1 MNAPRHGQS
10 GNNVPIDP
18 ITFEVIRHKL
28 EAITEEQ
35 AITLKNV
42 SGSPVVTEAT
52 DFNVGI
58 YLADGAI
65 VNMGPQVIFHAGTM
79 STVIYSIIEHFSDNP
94 GIGEG
99 DMFILNDPYR
109 GAIHQPDV
117 SIVMPIFHDG
127 RRIAWTGSCAHELDT
142 GGMTFGSWAF
152 GATDVQQEA
161 MLLPGVK
168 IVEKGVL
175 REDIWQMIMGMTRL
189 PHVVGLDFK
198 AMIAANNVAA
208 RRFHQLMER
217 YGVETVDRVMRTEID
232 TSEKRLRERLKLIP
246 DGVYRARD
254 FLDHDGHANRL
265 YQIEVAAIK
274 RGDTLTLD
282 MSESSSQAPGFIN
295 CTRSGLRGALFTGLL
310 PILAPDIRWNE
321 GVLKPVTIEVPE
333 ANICNARWPAPIS
346 GATVSTAWVAQNVA
360 VAAISRMVA
369 SVPELVREG
378 QAVTK
383 GQFSVLTM
391 AGPDRDGGPF
401 GMLLMD
407 AMAGGGGAYIDHD
420 GLDGSGDHSIP
431 RPRIGNVEGN
441 EASGPFLYL
450 FRSFIPDT
458 AGAGTMRGGVT
469 MGLAV
474 TPHDADELHTM
485 VVGHGV
491 QVPNSVGQFGGMP
504 GACAYHLLRTPTHP
518 SPASDGGMAG
528 GIADLIDANG
538 HMHDLFDAGGA
549 VRHFDSKPGHF
560 PLHRGDVL
568 AYSFQGGGGYGDPIR
583 RDPARV
589 ARDVSNGLVSAD
601 SAREL
606 YGVALR
612 DDGAVDIEA
621 TRARRRA
628 IRTARL
634 GGQSPKAEPPEGD
647 GMAAICPAID
657 NDQRFHC
664 LCGADF
670 GPATQNWKTR
680 ARRRTV
686 SPQACG
692 PYLTLHAELELREF
706 VCGECGTLLEVE
718 VARREQESLAT
729 IVLDAQAS
737 GSDG

>member
-1 MNAPRHGQS
+1 MPDFHPISS
-10 GNNVPIDP
+10 GSGTTIDP

-79 STVIYSIIEHFSDNP
+79 STVIYSIIEHFSGNP
-94 GIGEG
+94 GINEG

-117 SIVMPIFHDG
+117 SIVMPIFNGG

-152 GATDVQQEA
+152 AATDVQQEA

-168 IVEKGVL
+168 IVEGGVL

-208 RRFHQLMER
+208 RRFGELMQR
-217 YGVETVDRVMRTEID
+217 YGAETVDRVMRIEID
-232 TSEKRLRERLKLIP
+232 TSERRLRERLRRIP
-246 DGVYRARD
+246 DGIYRARD

-265 YQIEVAAIK
+265 YQIEVAAEK
-274 RGDTLTLD
+274 RGDELVLD
-282 MSESSSQAPGFIN
+282 MEGSSPQAPGFIN

-310 PILAPDIRWNE
+310 PILASDIRWNE
-321 GVLKPVTIEVPE
+321 GVLKPVIIKVPE
-333 ANICNARWPAPIS
+333 ANICNARWPSPVS
-346 GATVSTAWVAQNVA
+346 GATVSTAWVVQNVA
-360 VAAISRMVA
+360 VAALSRMVA
-369 SVPELVREG
+369 TVPDLVQEG

-391 AGPDRDGGPF
+391 AGRDRDGGPF

-431 RPRIGNVEGN
+431 RPRIGNVESN

-458 AGAGTMRGGVT
+458 EGAGAMRGGVT

-474 TPHDADELHTM
+474 TPHDSEELHTM

-504 GACAYHLLRTPTHP
+504 GACAYHLLRQ
-518 SPASDGGMAG
+518 SNAV
-528 GIADLIDANG
+528 IARLIESNG
-538 HMHDLFDAGGA
+538 HMHDLLAAGAG
-549 VRHFDSKPGHF
+549 VKRFDSKPGHF
-560 PLHRGDVL
+560 PLHRGEVL

-589 ARDVSNGLVSAD
+589 AGDVKNGLVTAQRAS
-601 SAREL
+601 EI
-606 YGVALR
+606 YGVVLH
-612 DDGAVDIEA
+612 DDGSVDADA
-621 TRARRRA
+621 THTRRRA
-628 IRTARL
+628 IRTERL
-634 GGQSPKAEPPEGD
+634 GGQTPAAEPRP
-647 GMAAICPAID
+647 AAGIAEVCPAID
-657 NDQRFHC
+657 GERHFRC
-664 LCGADF
+664 LCGADL
-670 GPATQNWKTR
+670 GPATESWKPR
-680 ARRRTV
+680 AWRRML
-686 SPQACG
+686 SPQSCG

-706 VCGECGTLLEVE
+706 VCRDCGTLLEVE
-718 VARREQESLAT
+718 VARKGQDSLAV
-729 IVLDAQAS
+729 IVLDA
-737 GSDG
+737 

>member
-1 MNAPRHGQS
+1 MPDLHPNSPGGTA
-10 GNNVPIDP
+10 NIDP

-79 STVIYSIIEHFSDNP
+79 STVIYSIIEHFAENP
-94 GIGEG
+94 GINEG

-117 SIVMPIFHDG
+117 SIVMPIFHRG

-152 GATDVQQEA
+152 VATDVQQEA

-168 IVEKGVL
+168 IVEGGVL

-208 RRFHQLMER
+208 RRFGELMQR
-217 YGVETVDRVMRTEID
+217 YGAETVDQVMRIEID
-232 TSEKRLRERLKLIP
+232 TSERRLRERLKRIP
-246 DGVYRARD
+246 DGIYRARD

-265 YQIEVAAIK
+265 YQIEVAAEK
-274 RGDTLTLD
+274 RGDTLVLN
-282 MSESSSQAPGFIN
+282 MEGSSPQAPGFIN

-310 PILAPDIRWNE
+310 PILAADIRWNE
-321 GVLKPVTIEVPE
+321 GVLKPVTIKVPE
-333 ANICNARWPAPIS
+333 ANICNARWPTPVS
-346 GATVSTAWVAQNVA
+346 GATVSTAWVVQNVA
-360 VAAISRMVA
+360 VAALSRMVA
-369 SVPELVREG
+369 TVPDLVQEG

-391 AGPDRDGGPF
+391 AGRDRDGGPF

-431 RPRIGNVEGN
+431 RPRIGNVESN

-450 FRSFIPDT
+450 FRSFIADT
-458 AGAGTMRGGVT
+458 EGAGAMRGGVT

-474 TPHDADELHTM
+474 TPHDVDELHTM

-504 GACAYHLLRTPTHP
+504 GACAYHLLRK
-518 SPASDGGMAG
+518 SNADMAG
-528 GIADLIDANG
+528 LIEANS
-538 HMHDLFDAGGA
+538 HMHDLLAAGRG
-549 VRHFDSKPGHF
+549 VTRFDSKPGHF
-560 PLHRGDVL
+560 ALHHGEVL

-589 ARDVSNGLVSAD
+589 AGDVKNGLVT
-601 SAREL
+601 ARRAGEI
-606 YGVALR
+606 YGVVLR
-612 DDGAVDIEA
+612 DDGSLDQEA
-621 TRARRRA
+621 TRARRKA
-628 IRTARL
+628 IRAERL
-634 GGQSPKAEPPEGD
+634 GGQTPKAEPPPATGLAEV
-647 GMAAICPAID
+647 CPLID
-657 NDQRFHC
+657 AGRRFRC
-664 LCGADF
+664 LCGADL
-670 GPATQNWKTR
+670 GPATQGWKPR
-680 ARRRTV
+680 AALRKIEPR
-686 SPQACG
+686 ACG
-692 PYLTLHAELELREF
+692 PHLTLHAELELRAF
-706 VCGECGTLLEVE
+706 VCRDCGTLLEIE
-718 VARREQESLAT
+718 VARKGQESLTT
-729 IVLDAQAS
+729 ITLNA
-737 GSDG
+737 

>member
-1 MNAPRHGQS
+1 MSVHCTGHG
-10 GNNVPIDP
+10 PIDP

-79 STVIYSIIEHFSDNP
+79 STIIYSIIEHFTDNP
-94 GIGEG
+94 GINEG

-117 SIVMPIFHDG
+117 SIVMPIFHEG

-152 GATDVQQEA
+152 AATDVQQEA

-168 IVEKGVL
+168 IVENGVL

-198 AMIAANNVAA
+198 AMIAANNVAS
-208 RRFHQLMER
+208 RRFHELMQR
-217 YGVETVDRVMRTEID
+217 YGADTVDQVMRIEID
-232 TSEKRLRERLKLIP
+232 TSERRLRERLARIP

-265 YQIEVAAIK
+265 YQIQVAAVK
-274 RGDTLTLD
+274 RGDALILD
-282 MSESSSQAPGFIN
+282 MEGSSPQAPGFIN

-321 GVLKPVTIEVPE
+321 GVLKPVTIKVPE
-333 ANICNARWPAPIS
+333 ANICNASWPTPVS

-360 VAAISRMVA
+360 VAALSRMVA
-369 SVPELVREG
+369 CVPDLVQEG

-391 AGPDRDGGPF
+391 AGRDRDGGPF

-407 AMAGGGGAYIDHD
+407 AMAGGGGAYVDHD

-431 RPRIGNVEGN
+431 RPRIGNVEAN

-450 FRSFIPDT
+450 FRSFVPDT

-469 MGLAV
+469 TGLAV

-504 GACAYHLLRTPTHP
+504 GACAYHLLGKSNAGIGELIEGNAHMRDLLE
-518 SPASDGGMAG
+518 DGG
-528 GIADLIDANG
+528 
-538 HMHDLFDAGGA
+538 
-549 VRHFDSKPGHF
+549 VRRFDSKPGHF

-589 ARDVSNGLVSAD
+589 ARDVAGGFVTPRWASA
-601 SAREL
+601 L
-606 YGVALR
+606 YGVVLR
-612 DDGAVDIEA
+612 DGAVDAAA
-621 TRARRRA
+621 TRARRHA
-628 IRTARL
+628 IRAERL
-634 GGQSPKAEPPEGD
+634 GRTPKAEPPEDAGI
-647 GMAAICPAID
+647 AVVCPRIG
-657 NDQRFHC
+657 QGHRFRC
-664 LCGADF
+664 LCGADL
-670 GPATQNWKTR
+670 GPASENWKAR
-680 ARRRTV
+680 AHRRV
-686 SPQACG
+686 VPPQACG
-692 PYLTLHAELELREF
+692 PHLTLHAELELREF
-706 VCGECGTLLEVE
+706 ACRECGTLLELE
-718 VARREQESLAT
+718 VARRDQESLAT
-729 IVLDAQAS
+729 IVLET
-737 GSDG
+737 